1 MAALLSK
8 TAERIIRVL
17 LDDPLKEFKE
27 IELIK
32 AAGTGKGASSAL
44 INYLVQKKIFSMR
57 RAGRTKV
64 LSLKRDS
71 PILFSLKVFFDQQ
84 KLSSLSPKKK
94 AAIFLFRQELQ
105 SAAPLIMAFGSVI
118 AGTSTEKSDLD
129 LLVVCSDLALIKQA
143 RAKTEELL
151 GERLNLHSY
160 TEKEIRQLIDK
171 DTLVQKAIL
180 SGAMVTGYELA
191 QSLYSSVERKKK
203 ELKSRL
209 FYFEERIAAAR
220 RNYL

>member
-71 PILFSLKVFFDQQ
+71 PILFSLKVFFDQK
-84 KLSSLSPKKK
+84 KLSSL
-94 AAIFLFRQELQ
+94 
-105 SAAPLIMAFGSVI
+105 
-118 AGTSTEKSDLD
+118 
-129 LLVVCSDLALIKQA
+129 
-143 RAKTEELL
+143 
-151 GERLNLHSY
+151 
-160 TEKEIRQLIDK
+160 
-171 DTLVQKAIL
+171 
-180 SGAMVTGYELA
+180 
-191 QSLYSSVERKKK
+191 
-203 ELKSRL
+203 
-209 FYFEERIAAAR
+209 
-220 RNYL
+220 